1 MNLLFKVIVDAL
13 LKKSEREA
21 RERKLQSGPA
31 EAGEA
36 GDPAAEPRRCPVCK
50 AAAGEHDTECPSCGA
65 RLD

>member
-1 MNLLFKVIVDAL
+1 VNIIFKVIVDAL
-13 LKKSEREA
+13 LKKSDKEA

-31 EAGEA
+31 EAG
-36 GDPAAEPRRCPVCK
+36 DQAAESRRCPVCK